1 MARIPYPAGASAE
14 EQAVIDYKNAAS
26 EFSDG
31 GAAQYNRGDDLAW
44 QDLGELDRQGPSA
57 YNDIVTDPRY
67 KDNEMEALR
76 QLEVQ
81 SKDGYSARDRA
92 DLARVEQNA
101 SRANKGRQGAIQ
113 NQMESRGLGGS
124 GLDFALKQQAAQD
137 SAEMEAMSGLEKNA
151 QMQDRKQAAAAQL
164 GGLSSQLQGRDF
176 NQAAQ
181 KANATDSI
189 SRFNTQNSNT
199 RLQYNNQGQNQAAN
213 SNWNRTNQTNDNQTN
228 ANYGFRK
235 DDLGAKQDS
244 ATTSYNYATDMYNRD
259 AAKKA
264 AAAKK
269 KSGMGAAIGGVAGG
283 VAGAYFGGP
292 VGATAGASAGSALGG
307 SMFAHGG
314 TVEGEE
320 VVDGD
325 HSANDIVS
333 AYLSPGEV
341 VIPKTIAKDPI
352 RAAEFVAKEN
362 GQEMDALDHIL
373 AAMAQM
379 NKKK

>member
-1 MARIPYPAGASAE
+1 MARIPYPPGASAE
-14 EQAVIDYKNAAS
+14 ERAMIDYKNAAS
-26 EFSDG
+26 DFSDG

-199 RLQYNNQGQNQAAN
+199 RLQYNNQGQNHAAN

-264 AAAKK
+264 AKAKK
-269 KSGMGAAIGGVAGG
+269 RSGVGAAIGGVAGG

-292 VGATAGASAGSALGG
+292 AGAAVGYSAGSALGG
-307 SMFAHGG
+307 AFAHGG